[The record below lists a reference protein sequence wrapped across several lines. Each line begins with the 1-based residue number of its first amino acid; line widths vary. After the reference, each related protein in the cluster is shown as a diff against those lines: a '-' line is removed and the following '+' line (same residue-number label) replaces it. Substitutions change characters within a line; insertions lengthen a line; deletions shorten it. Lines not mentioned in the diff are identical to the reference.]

1 MAAPQRGRM
10 PLNAGDGGYGAAPG
24 AGLLGEE
31 HSESTPLLAAR
42 DPYQWKPLTSE
53 ELEVAA
59 GGPGWKK
66 MRCYLIAVFWLVWLA
81 MLAGSVAVVVL
92 SPRPVVTSLTWW
104 QKSLF
109 YQVQPSQFMVKDAD
123 ESSGFRGEGK
133 PCVSYKLNLYFPLQP
148 RFPKTFPLGF
158 KRAWPAT

>member
-1 MAAPQRGRM
+1 M

-24 AGLLGEE
+24 PRLLAAED
-31 HSESTPLLAAR
+31 SESTPLLVAR

-59 GGPGWKK
+59 GGPSWKK

-81 MLAGSVAVVVL
+81 MLSGSVAVVVM

-123 ESSGFRGEGK
+123 DPSGFRGEGK
-133 PCVSYKLNLYFPLQP
+133 PYVIYKLN
-148 RFPKTFPLGF
+148 
-158 KRAWPAT
+158 

>member
-1 MAAPQRGRM
+1 MEMHGQALFAYVKLGLINLFGWPPLTGRM

-24 AGLLGEE
+24 ASLLAGED
-31 HSESTPLLAAR
+31 SESTPLLVAR

-66 MRCYLIAVFWLVWLA
+66 MRCYLLAVFWLVWVA
-81 MLAGSVAVVVL
+81 MAAGSVAVVVT

-109 YQVQPSQFMVKDAD
+109 YQVQPSQFTAKDAD
-123 ESSGFRGEGK
+123 ESGGFRGERK
-133 PCVSYKLNLYFPLQP
+133 PYVF
-148 RFPKTFPLGF
+148 
-158 KRAWPAT
+158 

>member
-1 MAAPQRGRM
+1 MAAPQTGRM
-10 PLNAGDGGYGAAPG
+10 PLDAGDGGYGAAPG
-24 AGLLGEE
+24 ARLLGGED
-31 HSESTPLLAAR
+31 SESTPLLVAR

-81 MLAGSVAVVVL
+81 ILAGSVAVVVM
-92 SPRPVVTSLTWW
+92 SPRPVVTSLPWW

-109 YQVQPSQFMVKDAD
+109 YQVQPSEFVVKDAD
-123 ESSGFRGEGK
+123 KSSGFRGGEK
-133 PCVSYKLNLYFPLQP
+133 PYVSYKLNLYF
-148 RFPKTFPLGF
+148 FP
-158 KRAWPAT
+158 PASLPKNVCPWI